1 METLARITPGAAHR
15 LHAADGVDRTNQEGK
30 VMKNLTRCVAAV
42 TASSVAFLSAAALGA
57 GLTTSAET
65 SASAHVQRPTVSAGD
80 YRWDHRVGYLLEQ
93 RSSRDEIRGW
103 HHDGRDEISRAAEVE
118 TPWSERRWSL

>member
-1 METLARITPGAAHR
+1 
-15 LHAADGVDRTNQEGK
+15 
-30 VMKNLTRCVAAV
+30 MKNLTRCVAAV
-42 TASSVAFLSAAALGA
+42 TASSVAFVSAAVLGA

-65 SASAHVQRPTVSAGD
+65 SASAHVQRPTVGVSAAD

-93 RSSRDEIRGW
+93 RYSRDEIRGW
-103 HHDGRDEISRAAEVE
+103 RHDGRDEISRAAEVE